1 MSGLAKAICS
11 NGLSSANVE
20 AKYLRCLQRR
30 GGVTV
35 SGTFHGGRSSS
46 LKASFWKLLKA
57 RTQETWVVKEES
69 SNVIRS
75 WYVSCHVTVLGLKTL
90 EIYVCL
96 YWCWSI
102 IHQIY
107 IIGDWYHREGLLP
120 DAHPPPASA
129 PLEFKT
135 RWEVEIS
142 RWGACLSYPSL
153 IPVGQSE
160 IRCES
165 TWDRRKEE
173 PPSSEEGNINGKS
186 EIQLNQIKMIVLDI
200 PGYAVRTH
208 NTAKLMGRYQFQT
221 NKRFSI
227 TIPNIW
233 MHSLF
238 IMTRSIVQN
247 SD

>member
-1 MSGLAKAICS
+1 MSSVLDICIMS
-11 NGLSSANVE
+11 CYSFGIEDSRDICVPALVLVH
-20 AKYLRCLQRR
+20 YTPDIHYWRL
-30 GGVTV
+30 V
-35 SGTFHGGRSSS
+35 SQG
-46 LKASFWKLLKA
+46 
-57 RTQETWVVKEES
+57 
-69 SNVIRS
+69 
-75 WYVSCHVTVLGLKTL
+75 
-90 EIYVCL
+90 
-96 YWCWSI
+96 
-102 IHQIY
+102 
-107 IIGDWYHREGLLP
+107 REGLLP
-120 DAHPPPASA
+120 GAHPPPASA
-129 PLEFKT
+129 PLKFKT

-208 NTAKLMGRYQFQT
+208 HTAKLMGRYQFQT

>member
-1 MSGLAKAICS
+1 MCACTGVGPLYTRYTLLEIGITGRGFCLVLTPHRHPLHS
-11 NGLSSANVE
+11 NSRQDE
-20 AKYLRCLQRR
+20 KLRYR
-30 GGVTV
+30 GG
-35 SGTFHGGRSSS
+35 
-46 LKASFWKLLKA
+46 
-57 RTQETWVVKEES
+57 
-69 SNVIRS
+69 
-75 WYVSCHVTVLGLKTL
+75 
-90 EIYVCL
+90 
-96 YWCWSI
+96 
-102 IHQIY
+102 
-107 IIGDWYHREGLLP
+107 
-120 DAHPPPASA
+120 
-129 PLEFKT
+129 
-135 RWEVEIS
+135 S
-142 RWGACLSYPSL
+142 RPL
-153 IPVGQSE
+153 IPFSASSWPIRGQRGGLG

-165 TWDRRKEE
+165 TWDSKKEE

-208 NTAKLMGRYQFQT
+208 HTAKLMGRYQFQT

>member
-1 MSGLAKAICS
+1 MSSVLDICIMS
-11 NGLSSANVE
+11 C
-20 AKYLRCLQRR
+20 Y
-30 GGVTV
+30 
-35 SGTFHGGRSSS
+35 
-46 LKASFWKLLKA
+46 SFGIEDP
-57 RTQETWVVKEES
+57 R
-69 SNVIRS
+69 
-75 WYVSCHVTVLGLKTL
+75 
-90 EIYVCL
+90 EIYVPVL
-96 YWCWSI
+96 VLVHYTPDIYYWRLVS
-102 IHQIY
+102 Q
-107 IIGDWYHREGLLP
+107 GG
-120 DAHPPPASA
+120 ASA
-129 PLEFKT
+129 WCSPPTGIRST
-135 RWEVEIS
+135 RIQDKMRSWDIEVGS
-142 RWGACLSYPSL
+142 RPL
-153 IPVGQSE
+153 IPFSDSSWPIRDQRGGLG

-208 NTAKLMGRYQFQT
+208 HTAKLMGRYQFQT

>member
-1 MSGLAKAICS
+1 MLRQNTWGARPSLPSTERWSHCFENIPRWSKELIKSFFLETSQSKNTRNMSC
-11 NGLSSANVE
+11 
-20 AKYLRCLQRR
+20 Q
-30 GGVTV
+30 
-35 SGTFHGGRSSS
+35 GRIFKCHPF
-46 LKASFWKLLKA
+46 L
-57 RTQETWVVKEES
+57 
-69 SNVIRS
+69 I
-75 WYVSCHVTVLGLKTL
+75 YVSCHVTVLGLKTL
-90 EIYVCL
+90 ERYMCL

-120 DAHPPPASA
+120 GAHPPPASA

-208 NTAKLMGRYQFQT
+208 HTAKLMGRYQFQT